1 MRWITLCGSTRRHS
15 FNARLLQAAA
25 AAAPEGVAIVHAP
38 ALDTL
43 PHFSE
48 DLEPDAWQA
57 GPVAA
62 LADAVRGADGLL
74 VATPEYNQSIP
85 GVLKNARDWLSRHPG
100 RSLLEGRRAALMG
113 ATVGPW
119 GTRVAQAHLRHVL
132 GVAGVA
138 VFPRPLLVA
147 AAARHWLPC
156 GGDASAHGTP
166 NPRPG
171 WAPGWCRSPPRGNR
185 RRTAAAIRGC
195 SGSDPDPA
203 PVRPIAGPRRRDR

>member
-48 DLEPDAWQA
+48 DLEPDARQA

-62 LADAVRGADGLL
+62 LADAVRGGDGLL

-85 GVLKNARDWLSRHPG
+85 GVLKNALDWLSRHPG
-100 RSLLEGRRAALMG
+100 QSLLEGRRAALMG

-147 AAARHWLPC
+147 AAARHWLPG
-156 GGDASAHGTP
+156 GGDASGAWDTGLQA
-166 NPRPG
+166 RLG
-171 WAPGWCRSPPRGNR
+171 AWLVSLAGASQPPADGRGDQR
-185 RRTAAAIRGC
+185 M
-195 SGSDPDPA
+195 
-203 PVRPIAGPRRRDR
+203 